1 MSKEVRFRII
11 ALQAVMVL
19 VFAFCAGFLFWGS
32 GFVNGMIQDQLAA
45 QQIYFPAKDSAAIKA
60 LPAADAAA
68 VSRYAGQQVMTGD
81 QAKVYANNFIGVH
94 LKAVAGGKTY
104 SQVSAAAQAN
114 PQDPKLAGQ
123 VQTLFRGET
132 LRGLLLNVWGWSQ
145 VGMYALY
152 AAIGLTVAAL
162 VVFLAL
168 LFELVAMTRT
178 AQATRTDRVARE
190 LAAVR
195 ARS

>member
-1 MSKEVRFRII
+1 MSKQVRSRII
-11 ALQAVMVL
+11 ALQAIMVL

-32 GFVNGMIQDQLAA
+32 GFVNGMIHDQLAA
-45 QQIYFPAKDSAAIKA
+45 QQIYFPAKDSPAMKA

-68 VSRYAGQQVMTGD
+68 MQPYAGQRLTTGD

-94 LKAVAGGKTY
+94 LQEVAGGKTY

-114 PQDPKLAGQ
+114 PQNAKLAAQ

-132 LRGLLLNVWGWSQ
+132 LRGLLLNAWGWSQ
-145 VGMYALY
+145 VGMYAFY
-152 AAIGLTVAAL
+152 AAIVMTLAAL
-162 VVFLAL
+162 AVFCAL

-178 AQATRTDRVARE
+178 SAATATSR
-190 LAAVR
+190 LAPATVR
-195 ARS
+195 LA